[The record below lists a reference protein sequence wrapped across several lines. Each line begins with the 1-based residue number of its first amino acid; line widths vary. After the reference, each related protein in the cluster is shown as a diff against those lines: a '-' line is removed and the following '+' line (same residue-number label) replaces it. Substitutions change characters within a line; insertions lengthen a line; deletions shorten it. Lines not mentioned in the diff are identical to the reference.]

1 MPKTRFNDVF
11 DRLAEQVA
19 ADIERG
25 PPTTPLRPHPRPPT
39 TRRPRPRTRRPQ
51 PRTRPDDGAAGAED
65 CEAGPAV
72 AGRWRRR
79 AVPAVI
85 AAIVVASLGF
95 SGFLGWRLYE
105 VHATTAAGEAALAAA
120 KSYALVLTTL
130 DSKSIDDNYTQAI
143 DGATGE
149 FKEAYSLGS
158 AQLRQTLIDNNAAGK
173 GVVVDA
179 AVKSAT
185 KTKVEVLLFVD
196 QSITNSVRSE
206 PRIDRNRIQMTM
218 ELVDGRWLA
227 SQVELV

>member
-1 MPKTRFNDVF
+1 MPKPRFSDVF

-19 ADIERG
+19 ADIEARATDDAVEAAPEDADNAEAAPEDA
-25 PPTTPLRPHPRPPT
+25 PPAAEDA
-39 TRRPRPRTRRPQ
+39 
-51 PRTRPDDGAAGAED
+51 PDDGAAGAAPG
-65 CEAGPAV
+65 EAGPAL

-79 AVPAVI
+79 AVPALI

-105 VHATTAAGEAALAAA
+105 VHATAAAGEAALAAA

-185 KTKVEVLLFVD
+185 KAKVEVLLFVD

>member
-1 MPKTRFNDVF
+1 MAKTPATDVF
-11 DRLAEQVA
+11 DRLAEDLDEA
-19 ADIERG
+19 AERTEV
-25 PPTTPLRPHPRPPT
+25 PAASEDQRTDTPA
-39 TRRPRPRTRRPQ
+39 
-51 PRTRPDDGAAGAED
+51 DDAAEPAD
-65 CEAGPAV
+65 QDAAGPAD
-72 AGRWRRR
+72 AGQRPRRRR
-79 AVPAVI
+79 AVLVLVAG
-85 AAIVVASLGF
+85 IVVASLGL
-95 SGFLGWRLYE
+95 SGFLGWRLYQ
-105 VHATTAAGEAALAAA
+105 VHATTAAGAAALAAA

-130 DSKSIDDNYTQAI
+130 DSKSIDDNYAQAI

-149 FKEAYSLGS
+149 FKEAYGLGS

-173 GVVVDA
+173 GVVIDA

-227 SQVELV
+227 SKVDLV

>member
-19 ADIERG
+19 ADIEARATDDAVEAAPEAADNAEAAPEDA
-25 PPTTPLRPHPRPPT
+25 PPAAEDA
-39 TRRPRPRTRRPQ
+39 
-51 PRTRPDDGAAGAED
+51 PDDGAAGAED